1 MNFGK
6 WIVVAFVL
14 FALFIGTLVTIC
26 VRQDVPLV
34 SKDYYKEELAYQDQ
48 IQRVENTNELG
59 ETPVI
64 SFADNNLTIKYSNLS
79 KIENGRLSL
88 FRPSDDKLD
97 QQFDVQG
104 SNGSVENFEILNPV
118 PGMYRAKLTWEQD
131 GKQYFIEKIIVI

>member
-34 SKDYYKEELAYQDQ
+34 TKDYYKEELAYEDQ
-48 IQRVENTNELG
+48 IQRVENTNALG
-59 ETPVI
+59 EIPAI
-64 SFADNNLTIKYSNLS
+64 SFADNNLTVKYSGLS
-79 KIENGRLSL
+79 KIENGKLKL
-88 FRPSDDKLD
+88 LRPSDDKLD
-97 QQFDVQG
+97 QQFEVVAVND
-104 SNGSVENFEILNPV
+104 SVENFEVRNPV

-131 GKQYFIEKIIVI
+131 GKEYFVEKIIVI

>member
-14 FALFIGTLVTIC
+14 FAIFIGTLVTIC

-34 SKDYYKEELAYQDQ
+34 TKDYYKEELAYEDQ
-48 IQRVENTNELG
+48 IQRVENTNALE

-64 SFADNNLTIKYSNLS
+64 SFADNNLTIKYSSLS
-79 KIENGRLSL
+79 KIENGKLKL
-88 FRPSDDKLD
+88 FRPSDEKLD
-97 QQFDVQG
+97 QQFDVEPVND
-104 SNGSVENFEILNPV
+104 SFENFEVSNPV

-131 GKQYFIEKIIVI
+131 GKQYFIEKVIVI